1 MCIHRAFP
9 TGRARPLAFAA
20 AFAVV
25 VCGWLAAQA
34 NAFVYWGNDTDTI
47 GRSNLDGS
55 GVNQSF
61 ITTPVYGVAV
71 DGQYVYWT
79 NAYSSAIERANLD
92 GTGVDQ
98 SFITGAS
105 GPNGVAVDGQHVY
118 WTNFSSHTIG
128 RANLDGTGV
137 NQSFITGASNP

>member
-1 MCIHRAFP
+1 MRIDPAFP
-9 TGRARPLAFAA
+9 TGRARLLAFAA

-34 NAFVYWGNDTDTI
+34 NAFVYWTNSDNSAI
-47 GRSNLDGS
+47 ARANLDGT
-55 GVNQSF
+55 GANQSF
-61 ITTPVYGVAV
+61 ITGGNNPAGLAV

-79 NAYSSAIERANLD
+79 DAYSSAIERANLD

-98 SFITGAS
+98 GFITGAS
-105 GPNGVAVDGQHVY
+105 GPYGVAVDGQHVY

-128 RANLDGTGV
+128 RGNLDL
-137 NQSFITGASNP
+137 SLIHI